1 MKKNYPALG
10 RIAIGLVVAIGLMT
24 TAATAEAGKGND
36 GWRKHHGHWKN
47 GPYVYY
53 DAYAPPPAYV
63 VVPPPQPVYVQPA
76 PVYVRPQPVYYEQR
90 YERPSLN
97 FVFPIRID

>member
-1 MKKNYPALG
+1 MKKEFAAPG
-10 RIAIGLVVAIGLMT
+10 RIAVGLIVAIGLMT

-36 GWRKHHGHWKN
+36 GWRKHHGPGWKH

-53 DAYAPPPAYV
+53 DAYPAYGYGPPPGYV
-63 VVPPPQPVYVQPA
+63 VVPPPQPVYVQP
-76 PVYVRPQPVYYEQR
+76 QPVY